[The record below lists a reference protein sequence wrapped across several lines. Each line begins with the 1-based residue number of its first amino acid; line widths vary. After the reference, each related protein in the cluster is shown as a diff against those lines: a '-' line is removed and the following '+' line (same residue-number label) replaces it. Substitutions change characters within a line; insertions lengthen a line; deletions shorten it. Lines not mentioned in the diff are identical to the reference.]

1 MTDFS
6 SRPFPFQ
13 IVGFDL
19 DGTLLDTGDDLGMA
33 LNHVLG
39 RLGRPAV
46 PLSQVRG
53 LIGGGARM
61 LLERG
66 LAHTGGLPPKD
77 ELRPLHE
84 ELIAFYRANLSRH
97 TRLYPGLEA
106 MLDTLADRGV
116 QLGVVTNK
124 MESLAVPLLDE
135 LGLSARFATIIGGD
149 TLGPG
154 RSKPAPDLL
163 LEMARRLG
171 GGSAAYVGDTTY
183 DTRAA
188 SAAGMPCVAVSFGF
202 NDEPVESYGAD
213 AVIDHFDQ
221 LVPALERLAPV
232 AAA

>member
-1 MTDFS
+1 MGMTK
-6 SRPFPFQ
+6 FPFR

-19 DGTLLDTGDDLGMA
+19 DGTLLDTGDDLGVA
-33 LNHVLG
+33 LNHVLAG
-39 RLGRPAV
+39 LGREPV
-46 PLSQVRG
+46 PLSEVRS

-66 LAHTGGLPPKD
+66 LARTGGMLPP
-77 ELRPLHE
+77 EQMRPLHG
-84 ELIAFYRANLSRH
+84 ELIAFYRENIATH
-97 TRLYPGLEA
+97 TRPYPGLEP
-106 MLDTLADRGV
+106 MLDDLAGRGV

-124 MESLAVPLLDE
+124 MEALAVPLLE
-135 LGLSARFATIIGGD
+135 AMGLAERFATIIGGD

-163 LEMARRLG
+163 LEMTRRLG
-171 GGSAAYVGDTTY
+171 GGPVAYVGDTTY

-213 AVIDHFDQ
+213 AVIDHFDE
-221 LVPALERLAPV
+221 LVPVLQALAGVEV
-232 AAA
+232 G

>member
-1 MTDFS
+1 MS
-6 SRPFPFQ
+6 QFPFR

-19 DGTLLDTGDDLGMA
+19 DGTLLDTGDDLGVA
-33 LNHVLG
+33 LNHVLAG
-39 RLGRPAV
+39 LGREPV
-46 PLSQVRG
+46 PLSEVRS

-66 LAHTGGLPPKD
+66 LARTGGMLPPP
-77 ELRPLHE
+77 EMRPLHE
-84 ELIAFYRANLSRH
+84 QLIGFYRENIATH
-97 TRLYPGLEA
+97 TRPYPGLEP
-106 MLDTLADRGV
+106 MLDDLAGRGV

-124 MESLAVPLLDE
+124 MEALAVPLLE
-135 LGLSARFATIIGGD
+135 AMGLSHRFATIIGGD

-163 LEMARRLG
+163 LEMTRRLG
-171 GGSAAYVGDTTY
+171 GGSVAYVGDTTY

-213 AVIDHFDQ
+213 AVIDHFDE
-221 LVPALERLAPV
+221 LVPALQALAGV
-232 AAA
+232 EVG